1 MKGGVTHMSQLLQAV
16 LENPEVRG
24 SAAIS
29 VAASQAAE
37 DFAPWGTIA
46 EQ

>member
-1 MKGGVTHMSQLLQAV
+1 MSQLLQAV

-29 VAASQAAE
+29 VAASQSAE
-37 DFAPWGTIA
+37 DFATWGTIA

>member
-1 MKGGVTHMSQLLQAV
+1 MSQLLQAV
-16 LENPEVRG
+16 LENPDVRG
-24 SAAIS
+24 AAAIS

-46 EQ
+46 GQ